1 MRSIAVFLGTF
12 FLSSIALADVSFP
25 YQAQIQVNRKS
36 APDAVSFNDNA
47 RKAAADIVDKFNQQ
61 CVENPGASDIA
72 VVTDVAPG
80 DDGEFSKASSE
91 VSLLKTY
98 IANLGF
104 PEKMIFT
111 TVIRREAGVQPIS
124 PNIVVELSCR
134 RKAGK

>member
-1 MRSIAVFLGTF
+1 MRSITIFLGIF
-12 FLSSIALADVSFP
+12 LLSSMALADVPFP
-25 YQAQIQVNRKS
+25 YQAQIKVNRKP
-36 APDAVSFNDNA
+36 APDTISFNDSA
-47 RKAAADIVDKFNQQ
+47 RKAAADIFEKFNQQ

-91 VSLLKTY
+91 VLLLKTY

-111 TVIRREAGVQPIS
+111 TVIRRGTGVQPIS

-134 RKAGK
+134 RKAVK